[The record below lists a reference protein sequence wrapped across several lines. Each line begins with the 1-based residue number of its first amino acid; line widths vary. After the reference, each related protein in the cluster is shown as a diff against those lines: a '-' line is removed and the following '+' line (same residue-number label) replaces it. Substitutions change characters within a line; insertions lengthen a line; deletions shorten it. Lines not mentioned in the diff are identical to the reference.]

1 MPAEVAAKPV
11 QWKYESIS
19 ADGATKTKGTVEAI
33 TLDQAIGRIQRLGL
47 IPLNVVDP
55 TQASGLNKN
64 LEIPGFKRY
73 PSKKDFA
80 VMARQ
85 LATMVGAGVSLIRA
99 LNIGRIG
106 KNVVL

>member
-11 QWKYESIS
+11 QWKYEAIS